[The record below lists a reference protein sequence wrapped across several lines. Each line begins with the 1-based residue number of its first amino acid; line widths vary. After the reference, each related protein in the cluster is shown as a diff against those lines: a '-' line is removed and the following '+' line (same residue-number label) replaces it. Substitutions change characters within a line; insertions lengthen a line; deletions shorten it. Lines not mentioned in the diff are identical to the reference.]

1 HMLRRILWEAGMRS
15 DYRREFWRF
24 AWPRLIRGDI
34 ETVIRV
40 GLMAHHMILSA
51 RDAAAG
57 RQSASHYSSRPAET
71 LVAAAE

>member
-1 HMLRRILWEAGMRS
+1 MLRRILWEAGIRS
-15 DYRREFWRF
+15 DYRREFWKF

-34 ETVIRV
+34 EPVIRV

-57 RQSASHYSSRPAET
+57 RQAASHYSSKPAVASV
-71 LVAAAE
+71 VAAE

>member
-1 HMLRRILWEAGMRS
+1 MLRRVLWAAGLQS
-15 DYRREFWRF
+15 DYRREFWKF
-24 AWPRLIRGDI
+24 AWPLLIRGDI
-34 ETVIRV
+34 EPVIRV

-71 LVAAAE
+71 PIATAA